1 MTKTNPFHFPSILAA
16 VAVALAVAGC
26 ASAPAEKPAEP
37 VSPIDQ
43 IRANL
48 AAGGATTA
56 GGSAV
61 QAPASPVMTGGVVTI
76 DCRVCDGVVL
86 LRQLAQARG
95 IKFQEVG
102 PYPRPQLIVRN
113 VQVKAVPL
121 FEFLREVG
129 NQFGGR
135 ADVAP
140 IGGSYKN
147 GIEIRYPTF
156 R

>member
-1 MTKTNPFHFPSILAA
+1 MTKTHPFLFSSLAA

-26 ASAPAEKPAEP
+26 ASAPTEKAAEP
-37 VSPIDQ
+37 ASPVDR
-43 IRANL
+43 IRADL
-48 AAGGATTA
+48 AGASPAGTA
-56 GGSAV
+56 GGTAV
-61 QAPASPVMTGGVVTI
+61 QSPAAPVMTGGVVTI

-113 VQVKAVPL
+113 IQVKAVPL
-121 FEFLREVG
+121 FDFLQEVG

-140 IGGSYKN
+140 INGSYRN